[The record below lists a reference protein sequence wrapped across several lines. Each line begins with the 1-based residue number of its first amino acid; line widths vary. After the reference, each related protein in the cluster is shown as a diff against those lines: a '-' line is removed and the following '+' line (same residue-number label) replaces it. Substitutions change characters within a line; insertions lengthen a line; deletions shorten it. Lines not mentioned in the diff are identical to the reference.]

1 MSRELGSFVTSQPP
15 VEDQFTAG
23 QEQRAERHSGAVLS
37 ANLGP
42 DRTDPDHPSEH
53 WDLQGPFSFFLCI
66 VLLCH
71 FSGFST
77 VMETEAP
84 AGGDLASD
92 DITKGY
98 SANQYNT
105 KEHPPLKDTN

>member
-1 MSRELGSFVTSQPP
+1 MSLHNPQWRISLLLARSKELNVIVEQFYPP
-15 VEDQFTAG
+15 TLH
-23 QEQRAERHSGAVLS
+23 RT
-37 ANLGP
+37 GP

-53 WDLQGPFSFFLCI
+53 WKLRGPFSFFLFI

-98 SANQYNT
+98 SANQYDT
-105 KEHPPLKDTN
+105 KEHPPLNDTN